1 MTTNKINSIK
11 KVRFLILQEKN
22 LYTLMDYYNI
32 VEKLMY
38 HYKRV
43 LNKAK
48 QMEAAQLLMKIR
60 MIMIQRMSIV

>member
-43 LNKAK
+43 LNKPK

-60 MIMIQRMSIV
+60 MTMIERMNTV

>member
-48 QMEAAQLLMKIR
+48 QMEAAQLLIKIR
-60 MIMIQRMSIV
+60 MTMIQRMSIV